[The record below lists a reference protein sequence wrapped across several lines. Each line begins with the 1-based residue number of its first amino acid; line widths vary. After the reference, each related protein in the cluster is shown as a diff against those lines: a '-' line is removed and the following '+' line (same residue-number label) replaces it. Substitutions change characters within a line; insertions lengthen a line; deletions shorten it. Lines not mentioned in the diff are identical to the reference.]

1 MKNVTTSRLGGFMKG
16 LFKSSSWRAWRFTK
30 EPSSWNVLVQDL
42 SLFNECRHHP
52 ELDSGSTSCAVCH
65 AGFTLIELLV
75 VVLIIGIL
83 AAIAVPQYQAAV
95 ARARYQQAVT
105 MAMRITTAEQA
116 YFMANG
122 QYTTDF
128 SALDLD
134 FGEATLL
141 QDDSIG
147 NFTQACWNDTCCEL
161 KEYAKNEVNCLNRK
175 GAAPEIYV
183 HFADS
188 TRDCVAPTWMGP
200 VVERVCKAET
210 QKSAPDS
217 IRGSGRAEYRTYHY

>member
-1 MKNVTTSRLGGFMKG
+1 MKNVTTSRLG
-16 LFKSSSWRAWRFTK
+16 
-30 EPSSWNVLVQDL
+30 
-42 SLFNECRHHP
+42 
-52 ELDSGSTSCAVCH
+52 
-65 AGFTLIELLV
+65 GFTLIELLV

-141 QDDSIG
+141 QDNSIG

-175 GAAPEIYV
+175 GAAPEIFV

-188 TRDCVAPTWMGP
+188 TRACVAPTWRGP

-217 IRGSGRAEYRTYHY
+217 IRGSGRAEYRTYRY

>member
-1 MKNVTTSRLGGFMKG
+1 MKNVTTSRLGGF
-16 LFKSSSWRAWRFTK
+16 
-30 EPSSWNVLVQDL
+30 
-42 SLFNECRHHP
+42 
-52 ELDSGSTSCAVCH
+52 
-65 AGFTLIELLV
+65 TLIELLV
-75 VVLIIGIL
+75 VILIIGIL

-116 YFMANG
+116 YFMDNR

-134 FGEATLL
+134 FGKAPLL
-141 QDDSIG
+141 QDNSIG
-147 NFTQACWNDTCCEL
+147 NFTQACWNDSCCEL
-161 KEYAKNEVNCLNRK
+161 KEYAKNEVSCSNVK

-188 TRDCVAPTWMGP
+188 TRACVASTWMGP

-210 QKSAPDS
+210 QKSVPDS
-217 IRGSGRAEYRTYHY
+217 IRGSGRVEYRTYLY